1 MKNFAKLWVI
11 SKIGLVFLCLVLL
24 SSMALFD
31 FSISIRVAP
40 NVLNLQ
46 SNGQV
51 VTVHTDVAYSW
62 VEGHTVSLNGIEISS
77 WKADNKGNF
86 VAKFNM
92 DEIKDLPLEIGGMN
106 TLTLVGETSD
116 GLVFAGSQDI
126 MVVNNVSSG
135 HKK

>member
-1 MKNFAKLWVI
+1 MKNLVKILDI
-11 SKIGLVFLCLVLL
+11 SKIGLLLFCLTLF
-24 SSMALFD
+24 SSLATFDLF
-31 FSISIRVAP
+31 ISIRVAP

-51 VTVHTDVAYSW
+51 VTVHTDVSYSC
-62 VEGHTVSLNGIEISS
+62 VEGHTVSLNGIVINS

-92 DEIKDLPLEIGGMN
+92 DEIKNLPLVIGEMN

-116 GLVFAGSQDI
+116 GLVFTGSQDI
-126 MVVNNVSSG
+126 LVVNNTSSG
-135 HKK
+135 QKK